1 VLALILLI
9 AAFSGLL
16 SAQSEKSIVIR
27 LLDGKTGKPVEA
39 SNFQIRVDHQDAA
52 HPNWVMQNADGTAK
66 LTVPGSA
73 SLLSIHATYDDAI
86 ETFVNCDAATGKADM
101 IEHWLVIK
109 DILSTGMAVP
119 DSCVN
124 PGIAAKLMPAVKPGE
139 IVLFVRKL
147 NTRERM
153 KDFSAR

>member
-1 VLALILLI
+1 
-9 AAFSGLL
+9 
-16 SAQSEKSIVIR
+16 
-27 LLDGKTGKPVEA
+27 
-39 SNFQIRVDHQDAA
+39 
-52 HPNWVMQNADGTAK
+52 
-66 LTVPGSA
+66 
-73 SLLSIHATYDDAI
+73 
-86 ETFVNCDAATGKADM
+86 VNCDAATGKADM